1 MNNRMQRYFAI
12 GKLTGLAVIGIVAA
26 YAIVYALARVFGA
39 AIAYADTGA
48 PGPADLSATDIAA
61 WAALILSLAVTTLK
75 LVAPRTKATWDDELL
90 ARLEAL
96 EGVVH
101 RPAPVTVSGEVDG
114 GKP

>member
-1 MNNRMQRYFAI
+1 MRQRVAIISLALLGTAAAYLIVTVLAAAI
-12 GKLTGLAVIGIVAA
+12 GWAVAH
-26 YAIVYALARVFGA
+26 
-39 AIAYADTGA
+39 ADTGA
-48 PGPADLSATDIAA
+48 PAPAGLSATDVAA

-101 RPAPVTVSGEVDG
+101 RDVKPGNVTASGEIDG
-114 GKP
+114 EQR